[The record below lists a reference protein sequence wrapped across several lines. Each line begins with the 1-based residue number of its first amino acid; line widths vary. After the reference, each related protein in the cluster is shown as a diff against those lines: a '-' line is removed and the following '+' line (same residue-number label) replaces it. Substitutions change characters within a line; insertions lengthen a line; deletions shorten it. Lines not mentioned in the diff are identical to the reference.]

1 MITLADDTSWIHRA
15 LFPKP
20 GAPGSPIQVITEA
33 QAILD
38 IARDL
43 LKGKYKTASVYIK
56 PDRPFNGH
64 THTAEQIVEPVSVLG
79 ICSVP
84 DRPEESVLSLRW
96 SVGGDPHRS
105 CGHVKVGDI
114 QQIWVR
120 SDRR

>member
-1 MITLADDTSWIHRA
+1 MTTLAADYSWISRV

-20 GAPGSPIQVITEA
+20 GAPGSSIRVITEA

-43 LKGKYKTASVYIK
+43 LKGKYATASVYIK
-56 PDRPFNGH
+56 PNRPFNGH

-84 DRPEESVLSLRW
+84 DCPEESVLSLRW
-96 SVGGDPHRS
+96 SVGGTPDRS
-105 CGHVKVGDI
+105 CGHVKVGDV
-114 QQIWVR
+114 QQIWVY